1 MKPQAWSLVLVA
13 ALGYFVDIF
22 DLALFGIVRVQSL
35 REIGISEEQLLPV
48 GVKLLNAQM
57 VGLLLGGMVWGVLG
71 DKWGRLKVL
80 FGSILIY
87 SLANLMN
94 ALVTTASSYAVLRF
108 IGGFGL
114 AGELGAAIT
123 LVSEVLPREKRGYGT
138 AIVAGVGL
146 SGAVVA
152 GVIAEFISWRITYL
166 IGGILGLLL
175 LFLRFQTAESVL
187 FQESKSNSA
196 VLKGHLLH
204 LVSPPSRALKYLSC
218 IAIAI
223 PIWFCAGI
231 LMTFAPE
238 LGQALKATAPLSSGK
253 AILFSYAG
261 VAIGDVLSGL
271 VSQWIKS
278 RKKVVFGALLS
289 QLLVTV
295 IILSKTGVSP
305 YQFYFLS
312 FLIGLTTGYWAVFV
326 TVTSEQFGTNLRS
339 TATTSAPNWVRAS
352 VVPMTLTLTYL
363 KPSLGFIGSA
373 ALIGIG
379 VFTIAFMGLSFLEE
393 TFAKDLNFWEK

>member
-1 MKPQAWSLVLVA
+1 MKSQAWSLVLVA

-35 REIGISEEQLLPV
+35 KEIGISDAALLPV

-57 VGLLLGGMVWGVLG
+57 IGLLLGGIVWGVLG
-71 DKWGRLKVL
+71 DKLGRLKVL

-94 ALVTTASSYAVLRF
+94 AFVTTSEMYAVLRF

-123 LVSEVLPREKRGYGT
+123 LVSEVLPKEKRGYGT
-138 AIVAGVGL
+138 AFVAGVGL

-152 GVIAEFISWRITYL
+152 GILAEFISWRITYF
-166 IGGILGLLL
+166 IGGILGLFL
-175 LFLRFQTAESVL
+175 LFLRFRVSESAL
-187 FQESKSNSA
+187 FQESKSNSQI
-196 VLKGHLLH
+196 LKGHLLH
-204 LVSPPSRALKYLSC
+204 LVSPPSRAMKYLSC
-218 IAIAI
+218 VTIAI

-238 LGQALKATAPLSSGK
+238 LGQALHSTAPLSSGK

-271 VSQWIKS
+271 ISQWLKS
-278 RKKVVFGALLS
+278 RKKVVLGCLLL
-289 QLLVTV
+289 QGLL
-295 IILSKTGVSP
+295 TGVLLLQKGISP
-305 YQFYFLS
+305 SSFYFIS
-312 FLIGLTTGYWAVFV
+312 FLMGLTTGYWAVFV
-326 TVTSEQFGTNLRS
+326 TITSEQFGTNLRS

-352 VVPMTLTLTYL
+352 VVPMTLALTYL
-363 KPSLGFIGSA
+363 KPTMGFIGSS
-373 ALIGIG
+373 ALIGAS
-379 VFTIAFMGLSFLEE
+379 VFALAFTGLRFLEE